1 MNPRHGGGFAFLYS
15 LTHARADNVA
25 SIVEISLIGPPFC
38 CRPAVFSRGVSGYSC
53 RMNEPHGP
61 RAIVREGY
69 ERAAARYLADRTQDS
84 ADVRALS
91 RLTEVLSPGALV
103 LDAGCGA
110 GLPIAARLVAAGHR
124 IVGVDFA
131 VTQLALARQNVPDGA
146 FVCQDLTA
154 LGLAPAAFDAVCSYY
169 AIIHVPRE
177 NHADILAAFHRALRP
192 GGYAFL
198 CLGAAD
204 IDDDYDDD
212 YFGVRMYWSH
222 YDTPTNLALLRAAG
236 FDVHWSQFVSDSLGD
251 SPPDAGHLFVL
262 ARKV

>member
-1 MNPRHGGGFAFLYS
+1 
-15 LTHARADNVA
+15 
-25 SIVEISLIGPPFC
+25 
-38 CRPAVFSRGVSGYSC
+38 
-53 RMNEPHGP
+53 MNEPHGP

-84 ADVRALS
+84 ADVRVLNHLLE
-91 RLTEVLSPGALV
+91 RLSPGALV

-110 GLPIAARLVAAGHR
+110 GRPIAARLVAGGHR
-124 IVGVDFA
+124 VVGVDFA
-131 VTQLALARQNVPDGA
+131 VAQLVLARQNVPDGA

-169 AIIHVPRE
+169 AIIHVPRDR
-177 NHADILAAFHRALRP
+177 HAGILAAFHRALRP

-212 YFGVRMYWSH
+212 YFGVPMYWSH
-222 YDTPTNLALLRAAG
+222 YDAPTNLALLRAAG
-236 FDVHWSQFVSDSLGD
+236 FEVQWSQFISDSLGD

-262 ARKV
+262 AQKV